1 MAETTVT
8 FENTMRM
15 GDLDGDSVS
24 FPPCAASV
32 PIPMELSKGIEEELK
47 TSAGQLSYP
56 TPNPYA
62 LQSIPIHHRAA
73 QETRLVVRTPMDHF
87 RTPDAHDQ
95 TLRATHVRKIPETVS
110 AAVAAAA
117 VPEHTKQIAANT
129 AVIRSCFIQHI
140 SVAALSSP
148 LHVGPKDKPRGSTHA
163 RWTLQHCS
171 VAYHTRL
178 LILPRCREK
187 PYEFL
192 AIPSTAKP
200 NW

>member
-129 AVIRSCFIQHI
+129 AAIWVWVMHKA
-140 SVAALSSP
+140 VAALSSP
-148 LHVGPKDKPRGSTHA
+148 LHVGPKGQTAWVNACASELAALVSGLPYPD
-163 RWTLQHCS
+163 
-171 VAYHTRL
+171 AYIASMQGE
-178 LILPRCREK
+178 ILRV
-187 PYEFL
+187 L
-192 AIPSTAKP
+192 AMPLTVKH
-200 NW
+200 NWW